1 VFHNYFRDVPTA
13 ATALIGTGLVDKLL
27 YQGLNVAVRVQPI
40 GNFSVYS
47 TIGRSDKTGD
57 VQQSLNQMFGFTWN
71 EIGRTGIRADVHYSK
86 FDSSFA
92 RGDYRILSLSRPL
105 NKRMMWNVQAGNQ
118 TLDSALTVNQHS
130 VFADTSFDTNL
141 GGRTFLQTGYTI
153 ERGAQLNYQQWH
165 LSLGYRFDMKG
176 LVK

>member
-1 VFHNYFRDVPTA
+1 
-13 ATALIGTGLVDKLL
+13 
-27 YQGLNVAVRVQPI
+27 
-40 GNFSVYS
+40 
-47 TIGRSDKTGD
+47 
-57 VQQSLNQMFGFTWN
+57 
-71 EIGRTGIRADVHYSK
+71 
-86 FDSSFA
+86 
-92 RGDYRILSLSRPL
+92 
-105 NKRMMWNVQAGNQ
+105 MMWNVQAGNQ